1 MFLIVLHGSAERI
14 LTVADDCDLA
24 TLKAAVAAEF
34 GLPETEV
41 QLEYAES
48 TLQPGLLSAQA
59 VSDGAQIEVRR
70 RAFSIHDLPPNAT
83 PEQLVQYSVDH
94 PQLLRQVDP
103 ELSALLA
110 SRDLPGVRRLLMSR
124 NLNRFKAT
132 FETERELARLSADPD
147 NPENQQKIQEM
158 IQQERINEAHSFA
171 MENNPEAFASVFML
185 YINLTINDYPLKA
198 FVDSGAQMTIMS
210 RDCAERCGI
219 LRLMDTRY
227 AGIASGVG
235 TGRILGKI
243 HMVQMKLGQSFFP
256 VSITV
261 LESNKMEFLFGL
273 DTLKRYRCCID
284 LSKNVLRM
292 LDGIQGVEEIPF
304 LGEAD
309 IPKGNLADDDDGEP
323 SKVAGSSAA
332 SSATAPV
339 PASAGPSTSSATAS
353 AGVGA
358 GGGVIDSLMQMTGCP
373 REQVILALQQSDND
387 ADLAAALLFASK

>member
-1 MFLIVLHGSAERI
+1 
-14 LTVADDCDLA
+14 
-24 TLKAAVAAEF
+24 
-34 GLPETEV
+34 
-41 QLEYAES
+41 
-48 TLQPGLLSAQA
+48 
-59 VSDGAQIEVRR
+59 
-70 RAFSIHDLPPNAT
+70 
-83 PEQLVQYSVDH
+83 
-94 PQLLRQVDP
+94 
-103 ELSALLA
+103 
-110 SRDLPGVRRLLMSR
+110 
-124 NLNRFKAT
+124 
-132 FETERELARLSADPD
+132 
-147 NPENQQKIQEM
+147 
-158 IQQERINEAHSFA
+158 
-171 MENNPEAFASVFML
+171 
-185 YINLTINDYPLKA
+185 
-198 FVDSGAQMTIMS
+198 
-210 RDCAERCGI
+210 
-219 LRLMDTRY
+219 
-227 AGIASGVG
+227 
-235 TGRILGKI
+235 
-243 HMVQMKLGQSFFP
+243 MVQMKLGQSFFP